1 MTRLR
6 HTCIATV
13 QDDAQQPSQPHE
25 LLPLLLVPLRLKG
38 DYCSMAVLN
47 SSAAC
52 LALTQALPPGA
63 EEVVAEDSHVIRIL
77 NAHIGLPV
85 GSCTLTVY
93 LSEASWLINHAR
105 WKSGWPSVLERQVAC
120 RY

>member
-1 MTRLR
+1 MR
-6 HTCIATV
+6 HTCFATV
-13 QDDAQQPSQPHE
+13 QADVQQPSQPHE

-63 EEVVAEDSHVIRIL
+63 EEIVAEDSHVIQIL

-85 GSCTLTVY
+85 GSCTLTVC
-93 LSEASWLINHAR
+93 LKSALLLINAR
-105 WKSGWPSVLERQVAC
+105 WILRLA
-120 RY
+120 

>member
-63 EEVVAEDSHVIRIL
+63 EEIVAEDSHVIRIL